1 MQIHLHSDV
10 IRRLRDELPK
20 KESVTRRRSLLRYFA
35 GLSEVEIKEV
45 LKIKKYLTTKTRDLQ
60 DASEYIILLI
70 AINLWKL
77 HGALRSAEKVRAGA
91 QKAAMKAH
99 DKRKKTCKEKILSV
113 IDEVKALK
121 DGGENWNEIREHLKK
136 NHRTMFW
143 GEKLHRDTLRK
154 IYYTQYPQ
162 ESPQKAPENPEMTPE
177 NAEKDD
183 ISFLSADVI

>member
-20 KESVTRRRSLLRYFA
+20 KESVTRRRSLLRYFGNA
-35 GLSEVEIKEV
+35 PEVEIKEI
-45 LKIKKYLTTKTRDLQ
+45 LKIKKYLTSKTRDLQ
-60 DASEYIILLI
+60 DASEFIVLLV

-77 HGALRSAEKVRAGA
+77 HGALRSAEKVRAST

-99 DKRKKTCKEKILSV
+99 DKRRKTCKEKILSV
-113 IDEVKALK
+113 IDEIKVLK
-121 DGGENWNEIREHLKK
+121 DGGANWTEIREHLKK

-162 ESPQKAPENPEMTPE
+162 ESPQKAPENPDFGRE

-183 ISFLSADVI
+183 ISFLSAAAL

>member
-20 KESVTRRRSLLRYFA
+20 RESVTRRRSLLRYFGNA
-35 GLSEVEIKEV
+35 PEVEIKEI
-45 LKIKKYLTTKTRDLQ
+45 LKIKKYLTSKTRDLQ
-60 DASEYIILLI
+60 DASEFIVLLV

-77 HGALRSAEKVRAGA
+77 HGALRSAEKVRAST
-91 QKAAMKAH
+91 QKAEMRAH
-99 DKRKKTCKEKILSV
+99 DKRKKSCKDKILSV
-113 IDEVKALK
+113 IDEIKVLK

-143 GEKLHRDTLRK
+143 GETLHRDTLRK

>member
-20 KESVTRRRSLLRYFA
+20 KESVTRRRFLLRYFGNA
-35 GLSEVEIKEV
+35 PEVEIKEI
-45 LKIKKYLTTKTRDLQ
+45 LKIKKYLTSKTRDLQ
-60 DASEYIILLI
+60 DASEFIVLLV

-77 HGALRSAEKVRAGA
+77 HGALRSAEKVRASI
-91 QKAAMKAH
+91 QKAEMRAH
-99 DKRKKTCKEKILSV
+99 DKRRKTCKDKVLSV

-121 DGGENWNEIREHLKK
+121 DGGLNWNEIREHLKK

-143 GEKLHRDTLRK
+143 GEPLHRDTLRK

-162 ESPQKAPENPEMTPE
+162 ESPQKAPENPDFGRE
-177 NAEKDD
+177 NGFR
-183 ISFLSADVI
+183 S

>member
-20 KESVTRRRSLLRYFA
+20 KESVTRRRSLLRYFGNA
-35 GLSEVEIKEV
+35 PEVEIKEI
-45 LKIKKYLTTKTRDLQ
+45 LKIKKYLTSKTRDLQ
-60 DASEYIILLI
+60 DASEFIVLLV

-77 HGALRSAEKVRAGA
+77 HGALRSAEKVRAST
-91 QKAAMKAH
+91 QKTEMRAY
-99 DKRKKTCKEKILSV
+99 DRRKKTCKDKVLSV

-143 GEKLHRDTLRK
+143 GEPLHRDTLRK
-154 IYYTQYPQ
+154 IYYTQYP
-162 ESPQKAPENPEMTPE
+162 ETPKKAPENPNLTPE

-183 ISFLSADVI
+183 ISFLSAGVV

>member
-20 KESVTRRRSLLRYFA
+20 KESVTRRRSLLRYFGNA
-35 GLSEVEIKEV
+35 PEVEIKEI
-45 LKIKKYLTTKTRDLQ
+45 LKIKKYLASKTRDLQ
-60 DASEYIILLI
+60 DASEFIVLLV

-77 HGALRSAEKVRAGA
+77 HGALRSAEKVRAST
-91 QKAAMKAH
+91 QKAEMRAH
-99 DKRKKTCKEKILSV
+99 DKRRKTCKDKVLSV

-121 DGGENWNEIREHLKK
+121 DGGADWNTIREHLKK

-154 IYYTQYPQ
+154 IYYTQYPAG
-162 ESPQKAPENPEMTPE
+162 SPQKAPENPDFGPE

-183 ISFLSADVI
+183 ISFLSRT

>member
-20 KESVTRRRSLLRYFA
+20 KESVTRRRSLLRYFGNA
-35 GLSEVEIKEV
+35 PEVEIKEI

-60 DASEYIILLI
+60 DASEFIVLLV

-77 HGALRSAEKVRAGA
+77 HGALRSAEKVRAST
-91 QKAAMKAH
+91 QKAEMKAY
-99 DKRKKTCKEKILSV
+99 DKRKKTCKDKILSV
-113 IDEVKALK
+113 IDEIKALK
-121 DGGENWNEIREHLKK
+121 DGGLNWNEIREHLKK

-143 GEKLHRDTLRK
+143 GEPLHRDTLRK

-162 ESPQKAPENPEMTPE
+162 ESPQKTPENPDFGRE

-183 ISFLSADVI
+183 ISFLSAGGV

>member
-20 KESVTRRRSLLRYFA
+20 KESVTRRRSLLRYFGNA
-35 GLSEVEIKEV
+35 PEVEIKEI
-45 LKIKKYLTTKTRDLQ
+45 LKIKKYLTSKTRDLQ
-60 DASEYIILLI
+60 DASEFLILLV

-77 HGALRSAEKVRAGA
+77 HGALRSAEKVRAST
-91 QKAAMKAH
+91 QKAEMRAH
-99 DKRKKTCKEKILSV
+99 DKRRKTCKDKVLSV

-121 DGGENWNEIREHLKK
+121 DGGLNWNEIREHLKK

-143 GEKLHRDTLRK
+143 GEPLHRDTLRK

-162 ESPQKAPENPEMTPE
+162 ESPQKAPENTDFGRE

-183 ISFLSADVI
+183 ISFLSAGAL